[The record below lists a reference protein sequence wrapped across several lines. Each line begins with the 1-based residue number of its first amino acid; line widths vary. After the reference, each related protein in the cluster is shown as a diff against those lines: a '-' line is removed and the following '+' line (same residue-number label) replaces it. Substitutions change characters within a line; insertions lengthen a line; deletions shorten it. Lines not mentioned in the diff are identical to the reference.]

1 MRGGGK
7 YHLDLVPVDLV
18 ANCLLA
24 TCYHTATNPP
34 GPRLPIYHISTGAK
48 NPCNWETL
56 RSCVI
61 GNFTRRPSRRQVGYP
76 FAYYIENPLVAR
88 VGHQIF
94 HVVPAA
100 VADAKNVIT
109 GKQPTYLSKAAQLKG
124 VIETL
129 SFFTTHEWN
138 FGVHNQVAMFESL
151 NETDARIFNFD
162 TSTKNIDWE
171 MYYVRFCNGMRKY
184 LLKEISPEEKAWVIQ
199 SKL

>member
-1 MRGGGK
+1 MEEKADLPYAIVRPSIIGGAWEEPLEGWVDSFIGPAGLALAAGLGAMRIMRGGGK

-34 GPRLPIYHISTGAK
+34 GPRLPIYHISTVAK

-129 SFFTTHEWN
+129 SFFYNSRME
-138 FGVHNQVAMFESL
+138 FRSSQS
-151 NETDARIFNFD
+151 
-162 TSTKNIDWE
+162 S
-171 MYYVRFCNGMRKY
+171 CN
-184 LLKEISPEEKAWVIQ
+184 V
-199 SKL
+199 